1 MSTAPKNAEFAH
13 LFELFEKLAS
23 RRTRA
28 TDVGESLVMDDTHI
42 LSIPLDLQPVF
53 RNLATLVTPRT
64 TSASGRRGR
73 RNTFAVPS
81 GSSDIDAD
89 TDTESV
95 AIFPMGKQ
103 YPFKFKMML
112 HKLYELDDWGKKVR
126 EVLERSQKEYKP
138 LAETGS
144 HPECGD
150 NGRGE
155 NGIRGVKAVHIGI
168 EAGVN
173 SPPKRTGRP
182 RGHTIASSGGK
193 WKEVIPRS
201 IGLVPRVQPRDDER
215 VVKKRCV
222 GRRKSM
228 SGMVGDFPNWVFN
241 ATVASSEINERV
253 DPTVPAAVALHSSSH
268 QHDRNKVP
276 PHRRVSSAATATPAT
291 ALPSFHHYGALQQDG
306 RKRVPP
312 RRRVSS
318 VATPA
323 PAIEGRQLV
332 DDQNFK
338 KRRATSIVVVKRS

>member
-28 TDVGESLVMDDTHI
+28 TDIGESPVMDDTHI

-64 TSASGRRGR
+64 ISASGRRGR
-73 RNTFAVPS
+73 RNTVAVPS

-95 AIFPMGKQ
+95 AKFPMGKQ

-138 LAETGS
+138 LAETVS
-144 HPECGD
+144 HPESGD
-150 NGRGE
+150 NARGE
-155 NGIRGVKAVHIGI
+155 DGGVEGVHLGIESGVK
-168 EAGVN
+168 
-173 SPPKRTGRP
+173 SPRKRTGRP
-182 RGHTIASSGGK
+182 RGHTVTSSSGGT
-193 WKEVIPRS
+193 WKETVSRS
-201 IGLVPRVQPRDDER
+201 VGVQPRDDER
-215 VVKKRCV
+215 TVKKRCV

-228 SGMVGDFPNWVFN
+228 NGLIGDLPNWVFN

-253 DPTVPAAVALHSSSH
+253 DPTGPPTVTFYSSSH
-268 QHDRNKVP
+268 QLDRNKVP
-276 PHRRVSSAATATPAT
+276 PRRRVSSTATTAPAT
-291 ALPSFHHYGALQQDG
+291 VLPVHSSHRYGALQQDG

-323 PAIEGRQLV
+323 PAIEGGQLT
-332 DDQNFK
+332 DDKNFK

>member
-28 TDVGESLVMDDTHI
+28 TDIGESPVMDDTHI

-64 TSASGRRGR
+64 ISSSGRRGR
-73 RNTFAVPS
+73 RNTVAVPS

-95 AIFPMGKQ
+95 AKFPMGKQ

-138 LAETGS
+138 LSETVS
-144 HPECGD
+144 HPESGD
-150 NGRGE
+150 NARE
-155 NGIRGVKAVHIGI
+155 EDRGVEGVHLGI
-168 EAGVN
+168 ESGVK
-173 SPPKRTGRP
+173 SPRKRTGRP
-182 RGHTIASSGGK
+182 RGHTVTSSSGGT
-193 WKEVIPRS
+193 WKEAVSRS
-201 IGLVPRVQPRDDER
+201 VGVQPRDDER
-215 VVKKRCV
+215 AVKKRCV

-228 SGMVGDFPNWVFN
+228 NGLIGDFPNWVFN

-253 DPTVPAAVALHSSSH
+253 DPTGPPTVTFYSSSH
-268 QHDRNKVP
+268 QLDRNKVP
-276 PHRRVSSAATATPAT
+276 PRRRASSTATTAPAT
-291 ALPSFHHYGALQQDG
+291 VLPVHSSHRYGALQQDG

-323 PAIEGRQLV
+323 PAIEGGQLM
-332 DDQNFK
+332 DDKNFK